1 MSFLVWGINMAYI
14 RYLRHREL
22 SRLRHSKNFLNWL
35 NVQAKRL
42 NMTTME
48 LFTKMK
54 REQLS
59 YLQVQ
64 NLKPV
69 ELPPVEGE

>member
-1 MSFLVWGINMAYI
+1 MVYV
-14 RYLRHREL
+14 RYVRHREL

-42 NMTTME
+42 NITTKE

-54 REQLS
+54 KEQLS

-69 ELPPVEGE
+69 VTPPVEGE